1 MRIWDAGSGPPLL
14 AVHGLG
20 GSGRYFDTLARALE
34 GRYRVIAPDLPGFG
48 HSDKPDA
55 AYEPGFHLEALDAA
69 LASGGVHP
77 DAALTL
83 VGHSLGAVL
92 AAFHAGRNLEAT
104 AALALLA
111 APFPSGDGDP
121 PWMRRELP
129 VGWRMA
135 GRVLKVTWPAIAVP
149 VGLARGYPV
158 GVTLDFGKQ
167 TMHSRTRTM
176 HGALYDPAVLAEVI
190 SIRRLPAT
198 TPQLL
203 LNAADDRTV
212 PPETQARWAAVLPHA
227 ERKVVVSGGHQFP
240 LRSGFAPV
248 VRWLSEISP
257 SAAAR

>member
-1 MRIWDAGSGPPLL
+1 MRIWEAGSGPPLL

-20 GSGRYFDTLARALE
+20 GSGRYFDTLAQTV
-34 GRYRVIAPDLPGFG
+34 GGHYRVIAPDLPGFG
-48 HSDKPDA
+48 HSDKPDV
-55 AYEPGFHLEALDAA
+55 AYDPGFHLEAIDTAI
-69 LASGGVHP
+69 GGIDP
-77 DAALTL
+77 DASLTL

-92 AAFHAGRNLEAT
+92 AAFHAGRHTDTT

-121 PWMRRELP
+121 PWMRRDLP

-135 GRVLKVTWPAIAVP
+135 GRVLKLAWPAIAVP
-149 VGLARGYPV
+149 VGLARGYPA

-176 HGALYDPAVLAEVI
+176 RGALYDPAVRAEVEGV
-190 SIRRLPAT
+190 RTLPAS

-212 PPETQARWAAVLPHA
+212 PAETQARWAAVLPHA
-227 ERKVVVSGGHQFP
+227 RREIVRSGGHQFP
-240 LRSGFAPV
+240 LRTGFAPV
-248 VRWLSEISP
+248 VAWLNGISP
-257 SAAAR
+257 GAAAR